1 MMMMTTMMVM
11 VQLFGSLKHVWTLI
25 RDDDDDDDD
34 DGDGTV
40 IRQFET
46 CMEIFSLLHRAC
58 RRVTQLIHQLM
69 HLYTIYTLKH

>member
-1 MMMMTTMMVM
+1 MVL
-11 VQLFGSLKHVWTLI
+11 QLLGILEHVWTLI

-46 CMEIFSLLHRAC
+46 CMETCS
-58 RRVTQLIHQLM
+58 
-69 HLYTIYTLKH
+69 